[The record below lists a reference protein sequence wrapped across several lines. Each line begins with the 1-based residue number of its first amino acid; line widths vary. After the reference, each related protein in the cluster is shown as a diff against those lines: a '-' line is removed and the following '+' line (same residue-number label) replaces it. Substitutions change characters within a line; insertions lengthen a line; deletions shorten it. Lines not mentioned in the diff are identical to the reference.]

1 MFKRRTA
8 IPVLMGG
15 ALLLAACNL
24 DDVIG
29 ASSHGTPGMTLDE
42 KVVLGLKTA
51 LQVGIDSGA
60 ASASKVNGYL
70 AHKVIK
76 ILLPS
81 EAEQAL
87 QAAEDLSVL
96 VKPFSSQL
104 QGMQTLVSLTIGLS
118 GSDKSS
124 FTSNLNASNT
134 LLANIAGLGGIS
146 DSVVK
151 YMNRAAEYAAPRSGP
166 IFKDAI
172 LDMSISDGLALLNSS
187 DSTAAT
193 SFLKVK
199 TFDPLLVAY
208 VPIVDSTLAL
218 VPLTK
223 YWGDFRT
230 AYNAILADYNS
241 MLAFQSR
248 WNGNAVVASVSAMQI
263 NKLKPVSYKPIVT
276 ESLGAWT
283 TDKALFGLFFLVG
296 DEEKKI
302 RRDPFGYIK
311 GLTSDISD
319 LLGEVFGEIMK
330 MSK

>member
-1 MFKRRTA
+1 MLKQRTIA
-8 IPVLMGG
+8 PFLIGATLMLG
-15 ALLLAACNL
+15 ACNL
-24 DDVIG
+24 DDVLG
-29 ASSHGTPGMTLDE
+29 SSDHGTPGMTLDE

-51 LQVGIDSGA
+51 LEVGIDSGA
-60 ASASKVNGYL
+60 ATASKLNGYL

-87 QAAEDLSVL
+87 QAAEDVAAL

-104 QGMQTLVSLTIGLS
+104 QDMQSLVTLTVGLS

-124 FTSNLNASNT
+124 FASNLSASSS
-134 LLANIAGLGGIS
+134 LLKDIAGLGGIS

-172 LDMSISDGLALLNSS
+172 LAMSIADGMVLLNSS

-193 SFLKVK
+193 GFLKEK
-199 TFDPLLVAY
+199 TFSPLLTAY
-208 VPIVDSTLAL
+208 TPIVDSTLAL
-218 VPLTK
+218 VPVTK

-230 AYNAILADYNS
+230 AYNTILANYND
-241 MLAFQSR
+241 MLAFQNR
-248 WNGNAVVASVSAMQI
+248 WNGNAVVSNISALQV
-263 NKLKPVSYKPIVT
+263 NKLKSVSYEPIST
-276 ESLGAWT
+276 ESLGEWT

-302 RRDPFGYIK
+302 RRDPFAYIQ
-311 GLTSDISD
+311 GLTSDISN
-319 LLGEVFGEIMK
+319 LLREVFGGIMK